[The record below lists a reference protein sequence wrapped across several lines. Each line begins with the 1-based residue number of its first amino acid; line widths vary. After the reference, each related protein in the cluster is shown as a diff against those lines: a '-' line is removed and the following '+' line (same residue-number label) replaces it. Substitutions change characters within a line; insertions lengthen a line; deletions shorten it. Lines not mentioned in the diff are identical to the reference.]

1 MNLAV
6 LIVEGDEPITGALV
20 RALERRGHRVLT
32 AASAERALALPSPD
46 VFVCESRLSGADGI
60 DLLSAVQARGD
71 GTRVVLLL
79 SDPTVEQCLSA
90 LELGASD
97 LLRKPFRL
105 TDLVRAVEGRRN
117 PRSART
123 GDVHASDPD
132 AEPEGEL
139 VLEYPGVPASVERCC
154 RDLAAFA
161 LRRGVPPSTRAR
173 IAGCAGEIVDN
184 AVRHG
189 RIPPGG
195 SIRVRAGIDP
205 ERPNWLR
212 LEIRDEGVG
221 FDATRTRT
229 AATPGP
235 ARSGLSR
242 AISLC
247 ESFGIRSAPA
257 AGTAVE
263 LRFSLSG
270 ASLSDRS
277 SDLSEADFLTP
288 DEARELLGTLLE
300 GGEPE
305 VEGIPPAVAVVL
317 GRLLCGPDLQ
327 SMPRDRSRRGRR
339 SP

>member
-1 MNLAV
+1 MTLAV
-6 LIVEGDEPITGALV
+6 LIVEGDEPITDALV
-20 RALERRGHRVLT
+20 RTLERRGHRVRT

-71 GTRVVLLL
+71 GSRVVLLL
-79 SDPTVEQCLSA
+79 NDPTVEQCLSA
-90 LELGASD
+90 LQLGASD
-97 LLRKPFRL
+97 LLKKPFRL

-117 PRSART
+117 QRSSRP
-123 GDVHASDPD
+123 SEPD
-132 AEPEGEL
+132 REPDGVL
-139 VLEYPGVPASVERCC
+139 VLEYPGVPASVERCG

-195 SIRVRAGIDP
+195 SIRVRAEIDP

-212 LEIRDEGVG
+212 LEIRDDGVG
-221 FDATRTRT
+221 FDATLTR
-229 AATPGP
+229 AASTRGP
-235 ARSGLSR
+235 ARTGLSR
-242 AISLC
+242 AMSLC

-270 ASLSDRS
+270 ASLSDRA
-277 SDLSEADFLTP
+277 SDLSEADFLAP
-288 DEARELLGTLLE
+288 GEARDLLKTLLD
-300 GGEPE
+300 GGDPE

-327 SMPRDRSRRGRR
+327 SMTRGGSGHGRR
-339 SP
+339 FP